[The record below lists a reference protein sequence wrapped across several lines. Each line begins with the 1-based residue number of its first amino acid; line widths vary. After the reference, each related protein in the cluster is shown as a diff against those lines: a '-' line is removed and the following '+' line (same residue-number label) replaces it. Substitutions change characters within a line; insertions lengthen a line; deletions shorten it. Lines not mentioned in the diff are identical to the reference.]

1 MAVGGAAAPNRP
13 LTLSVV
19 VPAYNEEKLIA
30 STLASMRRALQTHC
44 GPWFDYQL
52 IVCDNNSTD
61 RTGSLAAAAGAT
73 VVFEPVNQIAR
84 ARNTGA
90 KAATGDWLLFIDADS
105 WPSAGLIGELI
116 GAIRAGDCVGGGA
129 VVAMRNLPFDAELIL
144 RLWNAISV
152 QVRWAAGS
160 FVFCR
165 REGFEAVGGF
175 NQEMYAAEEI
185 DFSKRL
191 TAWGRE
197 RDLRFRILQ
206 EHPLLTS
213 ERKTTLYSKREH
225 FRMLWRNLVAKGA
238 GVRDKET
245 CHIWYDGRR

>member
-1 MAVGGAAAPNRP
+1 MTDGNDDGAP

-30 STLASMRRALQTHC
+30 SALKSMRRALEAHR
-44 GPWFDYQL
+44 GPRFGYEL
-52 IVCDNNSTD
+52 IVCNNNSTD
-61 RTGSLAAAAGAT
+61 RTGALAEEAGAR

-84 ARNTGA
+84 ARNCGA
-90 KAATGDWLLFIDADS
+90 RSATGNWLLFIDADS
-105 WPSAGLIGELI
+105 WPSAGLIGELLT
-116 GAIRAGDCVGGGA
+116 AIRAGDCVGGGA
-129 VVAMRNLPFDAELIL
+129 VVAMNNLPFNAELLL

-165 REGFEAVGGF
+165 RDGFEAVGGF
-175 NQEMYAAEEI
+175 SQEMYAAEEI

-191 TAWGRE
+191 KAWGVE